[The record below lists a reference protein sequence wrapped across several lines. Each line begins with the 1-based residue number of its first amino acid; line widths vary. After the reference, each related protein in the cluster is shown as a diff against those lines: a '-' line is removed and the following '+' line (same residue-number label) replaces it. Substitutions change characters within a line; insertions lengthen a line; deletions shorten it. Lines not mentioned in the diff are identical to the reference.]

1 MHINA
6 INNSYNNGCQ
16 NNKNQNF
23 GRLIKDKSFLPILNK
38 MSETDKIEFKKIE
51 KKLSKTKFWDM
62 KISAIGNKFDEL
74 KFHFINKKTD
84 TELSQTAS
92 IRTEKKIIQ

>member
-38 MSETDKIEFKKIE
+38 MSAEDKIEFKKIE
-51 KKLSKTKFWDM
+51 KRLSKTKFALQ
-62 KISAIGNKFDEL
+62 SKFYKSCRIFGL
-74 KFHFINKKTD
+74 
-84 TELSQTAS
+84 
-92 IRTEKKIIQ
+92 